1 MLFRSIFA
9 LWSAK
14 VLVSGFV
21 FVSLARHKI
30 AAPQNRAAQP
40 NTLMADKTSKQP
52 EGVPGKWY
60 VDTTCVPCN
69 SCMDEAPNLLKYSE
83 DQSHVFFAKQPA
95 TPEEEAAALRALDI
109 CPTGSIG
116 NDGP

>member
-1 MLFRSIFA
+1 
-9 LWSAK
+9 
-14 VLVSGFV
+14 
-21 FVSLARHKI
+21 
-30 AAPQNRAAQP
+30 
-40 NTLMADKTSKQP
+40 MATTYLQVTP
-52 EGVPGKWY
+52 VPGKWY

-83 DQSHVFFAKQPA
+83 DQSHVFFAQQPA
-95 TPEEEAAALRALDI
+95 TPEEEGAAQRALDI